1 MPFCS
6 SAASFV
12 HPDKYVSVDKPGVS
26 VESMILFLRNI
37 GWK

>member
-12 HPDKYVSVDKPGVS
+12 RPDKYVFVDKPRVS
-26 VESMILFLRNI
+26 VECIILFLRNI